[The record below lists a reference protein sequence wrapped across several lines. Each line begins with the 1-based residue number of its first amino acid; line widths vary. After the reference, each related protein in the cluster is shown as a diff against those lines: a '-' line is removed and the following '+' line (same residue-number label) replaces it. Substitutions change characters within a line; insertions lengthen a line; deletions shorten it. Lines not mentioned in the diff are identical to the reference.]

1 MCYRPRS
8 RKKIRLAR
16 VLACE
21 GRRRVCGRGE
31 GEGGEKCPDGSP
43 VGGGGGG
50 ARGGRERTEVRRHTA
65 REEEGA
71 ASRVR
76 AMGGGACAGGEE
88 ERGRM

>member
-1 MCYRPRS
+1 MRARGDGACAGEEKERGGRS
-8 RKKIRLAR
+8 VPMAR
-16 VLACE
+16 RWA
-21 GRRRVCGRGE
+21 
-31 GEGGEKCPDGSP
+31 GGEE
-43 VGGGGGG
+43 V
-50 ARGGRERTEVRRHTA
+50 RGGRERTEVRRHTA

>member
-1 MCYRPRS
+1 MTNYDRNSVTIYSAMGLFASSSGIPGS
-8 RKKIRLAR
+8 SPWENSTSIQTS
-16 VLACE
+16 V
-21 GRRRVCGRGE
+21 GRRCG
-31 GEGGEKCPDGSP
+31 
-43 VGGGGGG
+43 
-50 ARGGRERTEVRRHTA
+50 GGRERTEVRRHTA